1 MSLTR
6 QSYIG
11 SFLGTDHRLLIS
23 FFEGMTL
30 LLRKSSAQ
38 ARIEG
43 WDPRNRSE
51 DDYAVVDYPIVGRTY
66 REMIL
71 GKPKWRWFV
80 QQTLRQVRG
89 GQSRRRIK
97 GWPIHWM
104 KRKRRLPSIVRR

>member
-38 ARIEG
+38 ARSKAGTRAAGATTIT
-43 WDPRNRSE
+43 P
-51 DDYAVVDYPIVGRTY
+51 
-66 REMIL
+66 
-71 GKPKWRWFV
+71 
-80 QQTLRQVRG
+80 
-89 GQSRRRIK
+89 
-97 GWPIHWM
+97 
-104 KRKRRLPSIVRR
+104 